1 MFKLAFNELY
11 RLFLSPLAWLMLAL
25 TQLIMAYLFLTHI
38 DYFMQIQ
45 PKLSAIP
52 GAPGVTELIAMP
64 LFNNMAI
71 ILLLISPLITMR
83 LIAEERRN
91 DSLPLLLSA
100 PMSASQI
107 IIGKYLATISFFI
120 ILLLMVSLMPFS
132 LSVGTELD
140 YGLIASGLLG
150 LGLLVAAFSA
160 IGLFLSTLTKQ
171 PTIAA
176 VSTFSTLFLL
186 WIIDWAS
193 TTQSSIESS
202 TNALNWLS
210 LLRHY
215 EPLMQGDINSSDIA
229 YYLIL
234 IVSFLALSI
243 HRLNMQRLS

>member
-1 MFKLAFNELY
+1 MFKLAYNELY
-11 RLFLSPLAWLMLAL
+11 RLFLSPLAWLILAL

-64 LFNNMAI
+64 LLNNMAL

-100 PMSASQI
+100 PVSVSQI
-107 IIGKYLATISFFI
+107 ILGKYLGTMGFFI
-120 ILLLMVSLMPFS
+120 ILLLMVSLMPLS
-132 LSVGTELD
+132 LSIGTELD
-140 YGLIASGLLG
+140 YGLIASGLIG
-150 LGLLVAAFSA
+150 LGLLVAAFCA
-160 IGLFLSTLTKQ
+160 IGLFLSSLTKQ

-176 VSTFSTLFLL
+176 MSTFSVLFLL
-186 WIIDWAS
+186 WIIDWAANTQAAENS
-193 TTQSSIESS
+193 TGV
-202 TNALNWLS
+202 LNWLS

-215 EPLMQGDINSSDIA
+215 EPLLRGDINSSDIA
-229 YYLIL
+229 YYLI
-234 IVSFLALSI
+234 IIISFLALSI
-243 HRLNMQRLS
+243 HRLNMQRIS